1 MFFLE
6 TSILVFAFMVDLLFT
21 MVSVALDLF
30 FGAALFIL
38 CADCQVQDIIVATTS
53 IDKVESLSHTPT
65 SASLSESAIQH
76 SDRGIHELSDKQRI
90 AQFEI
95 DVETLTERLALRE
108 NEVVAFEHL
117 VSHSLLISTVRVL
130 Y

>member
-1 MFFLE
+1 MLFLE
-6 TSILVFAFMVDLLFT
+6 TSILAFVFMVDLLFT

-30 FGAALFIL
+30 FGATLFIL

-53 IDKVESLSHTPT
+53 IDKIDSLSHAPA

-90 AQFEI
+90 AQLEI